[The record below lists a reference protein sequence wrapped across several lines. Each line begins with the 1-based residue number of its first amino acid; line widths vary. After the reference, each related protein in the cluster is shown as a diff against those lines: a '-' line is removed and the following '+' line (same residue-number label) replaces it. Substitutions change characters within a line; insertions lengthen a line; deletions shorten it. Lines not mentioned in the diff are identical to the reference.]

1 MAPIARRRRGGG
13 RTALLVA
20 LAACALT
27 ASGCGGAAV
36 GGGRTLLPE
45 VGTSS
50 AAAASA
56 GAAGRAS
63 QTGRSSAT
71 AGATDAAGLTPSGAA
86 SASSGPDAGVLSLSG
101 RTVAIDPGHDGGNA
115 SHASQIAKPVPM
127 GFGQSKACDNTG
139 TDGDDGYPEYEFN
152 FSVSVLV
159 QQLLEQHGVRV
170 LLTHTTDDGVGPCV
184 NVRAAIGNDAHA
196 DAAISIHGDG
206 YDASG
211 HGFQIIQA
219 AKSVGGTANDAR
231 SNALSQALHATFL
244 SESGLTPATY
254 IGHDGYETRSD
265 LAGLNLSTVPKVL
278 VECGNMKNPGDIALM
293 QSSAGRAHMAEA
305 IADGIIAFLSQ
316 G

>member
-1 MAPIARRRRGGG
+1 
-13 RTALLVA
+13 
-20 LAACALT
+20 
-27 ASGCGGAAV
+27 V
-36 GGGRTLLPE
+36 GNGRTLLPE

-50 AAAASA
+50 AAAGATTQASP
-56 GAAGRAS
+56 
-63 QTGRSSAT
+63 TGRSSQP
-71 AGATDAAGLTPSGAA
+71 GAAGLTSSGAA
-86 SASSGPDAGVLSLSG
+86 PAASGAAASALSLSG
-101 RTVAIDPGHDGGNA
+101 KTVVIDPGHDGGNA
-115 SHASQIAKPVPM
+115 SHASEIAKLVPM

-139 TDGDDGYPEYEFN
+139 TNGDDGYPEHEFN

-159 QQLLEQHGVRV
+159 RQLLEQHGVKV
-170 LLTHTTDDGVGPCV
+170 VLTHPTDDGVGPCV

-206 YDASG
+206 FDASG

-219 AKSVGGTANDAR
+219 AKSVGGAANDAS

-254 IGHDGYETRSD
+254 IGEDGYETRSD

-293 QSSAGRAHMAEA
+293 RSSAGRARMAEA
-305 IADGIIAFLSQ
+305 IADGIITFLSR